1 MLKHWRPYPILK
13 FLLLPLLYYLG
24 ARLGVSFTVMPEGTA
39 ILWPPNS
46 VLLAFLLIFGGRYFL
61 PFAGLAVLA
70 EIAADVPVFTV
81 PEATLFGLANILEAG
96 IAYTLLS
103 RWRFNRHFA
112 GLDDLLKFVVA
123 APLVSAGVAAVFG
136 AYTYNAFRG
145 AETGYLEFFRIWWF
159 GDALGLLILTP
170 LWLRLW
176 PSGDGTKADYGRLI
190 LVDALVSGLGLVAL
204 GLFIASQDG
213 TLLGASIG
221 PVIFLPFIIFVAA
234 RLDLRWTTVMVAV
247 FSFAIVAMMTGGRMP
262 FGDLP
267 SRQAVIAAQ
276 EFIFIMS
283 LLGLGMGALLQQ
295 LRLKQR
301 EVEAAHTELLLRAA
315 SLEEANRHLQRA
327 ETEVL
332 ALNAGLEERVRERT
346 QELENALD
354 RVTQLQGLLPIC
366 AWCKKIRDDE
376 NYWYSVEEY
385 ISQRTQA
392 QFSHGICPDCRQTHF
407 GKAPVSRSAIPD

>member
-1 MLKHWRPYPILK
+1 MLKYWRPFPILK

-24 ARLGVSFTVMPEGTA
+24 ARVGVSFTVMPEGTA

-61 PFAGLAVLA
+61 PFAGLALLA

-81 PEATLFGLANILEAG
+81 PEAAFFGLVNILEAG
-96 IAYTLLS
+96 IAYALLS
-103 RWRFNRHFA
+103 RWRFNRNFA

-145 AETGYLEFFRIWWF
+145 AETDYLEFFRIWWF
-159 GDALGLLILTP
+159 GDALGLMILTP

-176 PSGDGTKADYGRLI
+176 PSAETANSAIGKLTP
-190 LVDALVSGLGLVAL
+190 VDALVSGMALFIL
-204 GLFIASQDG
+204 GLFVASQDG
-213 TLLGASIG
+213 SLLGVNIG
-221 PVIFLPFIIFVAA
+221 PVLFLPFIIFVAA
-234 RLDLRWTTVMVAV
+234 RLDVRWTAVIIAV
-247 FSFAIVAMMTGGRMP
+247 FSFAVVAMMTGGRMP
-262 FGDLP
+262 FGELP

-276 EFIFIMS
+276 EFLFITS
-283 LLGLGMGALLQQ
+283 LLGLGLSALLHQ

-301 EVEAAHTELLLRAA
+301 EVEAAHAELILRAV
-315 SLEEANRHLQRA
+315 SLEQTNRQLQRA
-327 ETEVL
+327 EAEVL
-332 ALNAGLEERVRERT
+332 ALNAGLELRVQERT

-354 RVTQLQGLLPIC
+354 RVMQLQGLLPIC

-376 NYWYSVEEY
+376 NYWHSVEEY
-385 ISQRTQA
+385 ISVRTQA

-407 GKAPVSRSAIPD
+407 GQSSLGR

>member
-24 ARLGVSFTVMPEGTA
+24 ARLGVSFTVMPEGAA

-61 PFAGLAVLA
+61 PFAGLALLA

-81 PEATLFGLANILEAG
+81 PEATLFGLANILEAA

-103 RWRFNRHFA
+103 RWRFNRQFA
-112 GLDDLLKFVVA
+112 SLDDLLKFVMA
-123 APLVSAGVAAVFG
+123 APLISAGVAAVFG

-159 GDALGLLILTP
+159 GDALGLMILTP

-176 PSGDGTKADYGRLI
+176 PSPEAAKSDFGKLTPI
-190 LVDALVSGLGLVAL
+190 DALVSGLGLLAL
-204 GLFIASQDG
+204 GLLIASRDG
-213 TLLGASIG
+213 SLLGMHVG
-221 PVIFLPFIIFVAA
+221 PVLFLPFIIFVAV
-234 RLDLRWTTVMVAV
+234 RLDVRWTAVIVAA

-276 EFIFIMS
+276 EFIFIGLS
-283 LLGLGMGALLQQ
+283 L
-295 LRLKQR
+295 
-301 EVEAAHTELLLRAA
+301 ERAA
-315 SLEEANRHLQRA
+315 
-327 ETEVL
+327 
-332 ALNAGLEERVRERT
+332 
-346 QELENALD
+346 
-354 RVTQLQGLLPIC
+354 
-366 AWCKKIRDDE
+366 W
-376 NYWYSVEEY
+376 
-385 ISQRTQA
+385 
-392 QFSHGICPDCRQTHF
+392 
-407 GKAPVSRSAIPD
+407 

>member
-1 MLKHWRPYPILK
+1 M
-13 FLLLPLLYYLG
+13 
-24 ARLGVSFTVMPEGTA
+24 
-39 ILWPPNS
+39 
-46 VLLAFLLIFGGRYFL
+46 
-61 PFAGLAVLA
+61 
-70 EIAADVPVFTV
+70 
-81 PEATLFGLANILEAG
+81 
-96 IAYTLLS
+96 
-103 RWRFNRHFA
+103 
-112 GLDDLLKFVVA
+112 
-123 APLVSAGVAAVFG
+123 
-136 AYTYNAFRG
+136 
-145 AETGYLEFFRIWWF
+145 
-159 GDALGLLILTP
+159 
-170 LWLRLW
+170 
-176 PSGDGTKADYGRLI
+176 
-190 LVDALVSGLGLVAL
+190 
-204 GLFIASQDG
+204 
-213 TLLGASIG
+213 
-221 PVIFLPFIIFVAA
+221 
-234 RLDLRWTTVMVAV
+234 
-247 FSFAIVAMMTGGRMP
+247 
-262 FGDLP
+262 
-267 SRQAVIAAQ
+267 
-276 EFIFIMS
+276 
-283 LLGLGMGALLQQ
+283 GLGMGALLQQ

>member
-13 FLLLPLLYYLG
+13 FVLLPLLYYLG

-61 PFAGLAVLA
+61 PFAGLALLA

-81 PEATLFGLANILEAG
+81 PEAAFFGLVNILEAG
-96 IAYTLLS
+96 IAYALLS
-103 RWRFNRHFA
+103 RWRFNRHFS

-123 APLVSAGVAAVFG
+123 APLISAAVAAVFG
-136 AYTYNAFRG
+136 GYAYNAYRG

-176 PSGDGTKADYGRLI
+176 PSTEAAKPDFGRI
-190 LVDALVSGLGLVAL
+190 TPVDALVSALGLSSL

-213 TLLGASIG
+213 TLLGMHIG

-295 LRLKQR
+295 LRLKQS
-301 EVEAAHTELLLRAA
+301 EVEAANAELLLRAA
-315 SLEEANRHLQRA
+315 SLEEANLQLQRA
-327 ETEVL
+327 EAEVL
-332 ALNAGLEERVRERT
+332 ALNVGLEQRVRERT

-354 RVTQLQGLLPIC
+354 RVMQLQGLLPIC

-376 NYWYSVEEY
+376 NYWHSVEEY
-385 ISQRTQA
+385 ISHRTQA

-407 GKAPVSRSAIPD
+407 GQPKIARTAGAD